1 MKAKTFFLVLCALL
15 VILIVGG
22 GAAYYWG
29 HQQLTAQKEKVN
41 KKQLDL
47 SDSQKRTSQL
57 IELSRKYEEA
67 NARIDDIDRAL
78 PRDSKQ
84 AEMLLEIRDAA
95 AASGVRVASLQF
107 TGAATPKNP
116 NTNQALLQKDLYVLP
131 ISLRL
136 GGSYPQ
142 LITFLEK
149 LNKLGR
155 LNSVTNLTTSK
166 TITSPD
172 QLDITMNLVAYLKP

>member
-1 MKAKTFFLVLCALL
+1 MKAKTFFFILCALL
-15 VILIVGG
+15 IVLVLG
-22 GAAYYWG
+22 GAGAYYWG
-29 HQQLTAQKEKVN
+29 HQQLTEQRDRVN

-57 IELSRKYEEA
+57 IELSRKYDEA
-67 NARIDDIDRAL
+67 KARISDIDRAL

-95 AASGVRVASLQF
+95 AASGVRIASLQF
-107 TGAATPKNP
+107 TGAATPKNAS
-116 NTNQALLQKDLYVLP
+116 TNQALLQKDLYVLP

-136 GGSYPQ
+136 SGSYPQ
-142 LITFLEK
+142 LITFLDK
-149 LNKLGR
+149 LNGLGR

-166 TITSPD
+166 TIASPD
-172 QLDITMNLVAYLKP
+172 QLEITMNLVAYLKP